1 MIPRLRPLGTRVI
14 YQCIKTHLSRL
25 TPALGFH
32 VALSTG
38 LLISFPK
45 SQWWKDV
52 AGILPAISQE
62 TWSWKLFRSYSSN
75 ELGKRASSTHFKYW
89 IQTAKKH
96 SKEQFVFHHSPLPL
110 ISKRDCIFLWHF
122 LPEARFWFPHNTLF
136 LCFLVLALSRPALWH
151 CFPIYVFLSHFPL
164 LSTDMS
170 HKPITRMSDS
180 FGASL
185 ANGHHV
191 GQEAGKR
198 RFTGNQMIM
207 LALWCPLKQEFNYP
221 N

>member
-14 YQCIKTHLSRL
+14 YQFIKTHLSRL

-96 SKEQFVFHHSPLPL
+96 SKEQFVFHHSPLNFKTWLYFSLTFPTW
-110 ISKRDCIFLWHF
+110 SKV
-122 LPEARFWFPHNTLF
+122 
-136 LCFLVLALSRPALWH
+136 LVPTQH
-151 CFPIYVFLSHFPL
+151 PFPL
-164 LSTDMS
+164 LSGTCIIS
-170 HKPITRMSDS
+170 
-180 FGASL
+180 A
-185 ANGHHV
+185 
-191 GQEAGKR
+191 
-198 RFTGNQMIM
+198 
-207 LALWCPLKQEFNYP
+207 CPLTLFP
-221 N
+221 NLCFPFSFPSS